1 MAGREIQMGSVY
13 NFKELLSFLPHMTND
28 VINILRPSSVD
39 GSTWFAAQLATLGSG
54 SLTWCSTFGRRIL
67 PLIIARSRLADP

>member
-1 MAGREIQMGSVY
+1 
-13 NFKELLSFLPHMTND
+13 MTND

-54 SLTWCSTFGRRIL
+54 SLTGCPRIL
-67 PLIIARSRLADP
+67 PLIITRSRLVLLTYLLIHAVATVLYSV